1 MRLDH
6 LLSREKWQVKNEPYP
21 RSTAER
27 SAAGAGKTGKRLGE
41 DRVDQI
47 VSQRANEESDR
58 QNDDFCIVLK
68 DRRKLRLQARKSAAR
83 EGARKRD

>member
-6 LLSREKWQVKNEPYP
+6 LLSREKWRVKNEPYP
-21 RSTAER
+21 RSTAEK

-47 VSQRANEESDR
+47 VDQRVNKESDR
-58 QNDDFCIVLK
+58 QNDDFCIVFR
-68 DRRKLRLQARKSAAR
+68 DRKSKNPIV
-83 EGARKRD
+83 GD